1 MSTAT
6 LSPAALPAAPAATG
20 PRTPAGKAVAARNAT
35 THGLFA
41 RDVVL
46 PALGEDPQGYRL
58 LEDAWLA
65 QLPPRTLLEQHYVEK
80 IAAASWRLRRLH
92 RWQAQLFEDDTVTED
107 ARLDRLDKALRHET
121 HLHRQIDTAV
131 KMLGRDAPALY
142 ARRIRDEVLEEA
154 MTSERECRDSAREE
168 TDIDLET
175 RGRLRRIRKATE
187 AVVTALADAP
197 PRHASRHV
205 PRRGPPRRAIHLR
218 HPLPHL
224 RTRSARGRREKLP
237 KRTPVPSPSVPA
249 DPNPRLGRPPAEIAY
264 RPPKSAPRSPLQP
277 RRGFHSRVDRPFMAG
292 SDCPRAGN
300 RPARPELTHHG
311 NYG

>member
-1 MSTAT
+1 MFTDAAASAPQITMP
-6 LSPAALPAAPAATG
+6 PAASPATG

-92 RWQAQLFEDDTVTED
+92 RWQAQLFEDDALTED

-131 KMLGRDAPALY
+131 KMLGKDAPALY
-142 ARRIRDEVLEEA
+142 ARRVRDEVLEEA
-154 MTSERECRDSAREE
+154 RTSERECREDAREE

-187 AVVTALADAP
+187 AVVAALADAP
-197 PRHASRHV
+197 LDTRAGSGPVPPRPAVPSLSATPWRSAEPVVPAPVLPAPPTDAAEKCRNELPFEAAEAPGGIAEPTEDRRRAAHPHATAPIPSSPSLDRAGSRLVAGRGHG
-205 PRRGPPRRAIHLR
+205 PRR
-218 HPLPHL
+218 
-224 RTRSARGRREKLP
+224 
-237 KRTPVPSPSVPA
+237 
-249 DPNPRLGRPPAEIAY
+249 
-264 RPPKSAPRSPLQP
+264 
-277 RRGFHSRVDRPFMAG
+277 
-292 SDCPRAGN
+292 
-300 RPARPELTHHG
+300 
-311 NYG
+311 

>member
-6 LSPAALPAAPAATG
+6 LSTTVPPSPAPVPPAAPPHAAPAPHATG
-20 PRTPAGKAVAARNAT
+20 PRTPAGKTEAGKAVAARNAT

-92 RWQAQLFEDDTVTED
+92 RWQAQLFEDDTLTEE

-142 ARRIRDEVLEEA
+142 ARRVRDEVLEEA

-187 AVVTALADAP
+187 AVVAALADAP
-197 PRHASRHV
+197 LDTRAGSGPV
-205 PRRGPPRRAIHLR
+205 PPRVAAPSLSAT
-218 HPLPHL
+218 PW
-224 RTRSARGRREKLP
+224 RSAEP
-237 KRTPVPSPSVPA
+237 VVPAPVPPAPPTDAAENCRNEPAFSPALLLTPGWAAPLLKPPPIRTNSLWTPSPA
-249 DPNPRLGRPPAEIAY
+249 CG
-264 RPPKSAPRSPLQP
+264 
-277 RRGFHSRVDRPFMAG
+277 GGAG
-292 SDCPRAGN
+292 G
-300 RPARPELTHHG
+300 G
-311 NYG
+311 G